1 MVDQEQFLNR
11 AQSLMDVE
19 RYEMALKE
27 LEKAM
32 ELNPDNGHAWLL
44 MLICYTKTG
53 KADKAIEI
61 ARQLLGSYPEEALIY
76 FLLALNLVDKEELD
90 EAEKVALTGLNIA
103 PNYVNLFSVIGRIHL
118 IRKSWEKALEYAN
131 EGLAIDPSEVD
142 CLNIRVRALTQL
154 GRKEELKASMEDTLS
169 AAPNNP
175 YTHNNIGWSKLQA
188 GDHEGAK
195 EHFAEALRIDPN
207 MDDARVGLLEA
218 LKAKNFFYRTFLNWM
233 FWMAKKTEGSQWGII
248 IGLYF
253 GARYL
258 NQISRDY
265 PFLIPV
271 VVLLAIAFYMTWVM
285 TPLFNLVI
293 KMDKTARNA
302 LTPEESSGANVVGI
316 GVLVGLTAIIIYAVT
331 GLDIASLVA
340 IFALSI
346 VIPSY
351 MYFDFKN
358 TTHEMHAKV
367 SALAFW
373 GIGLFGMTGTLL
385 GMPWA
390 GSLWTLYFL
399 GFVGYQFIVNFW
411 NMKKRRLS

>member
-11 AQSLMDVE
+11 AQSLIDVG

-44 MLICYTKTG
+44 MLICYTKMG
-53 KADKAIEI
+53 AADKAINI

-76 FLLALNLVDKEELD
+76 FLLALNLVDKEQLE
-90 EAEKVALTGLNIA
+90 EAEKIALAGLNIA
-103 PNYVNLFSVIGRIHL
+103 PNYVNLFGVIGRIHL
-118 IRKSWEKALEYAN
+118 IRKDWEKALEYAN
-131 EGLAIDPSEVD
+131 EGLAVDPSNVD

-154 GRKEELKASMEDTLS
+154 GRKDELKASMEDTLS

-195 EHFAEALRIDPN
+195 GHFAEALRINPN
-207 MDDARVGLLEA
+207 MEDARVGLLEA
-218 LKAKNFFYRTFLNWM
+218 LKAKNFFYRIFLNWM
-233 FWMAKKTEGSQWGII
+233 FWMSKKTSGSQWFII

-258 NQISRDY
+258 SQISRDY

-285 TPLFNLVI
+285 TPLFNLFI
-293 KMDKTARNA
+293 KMDKTARYA
-302 LTPEESSGANVVGI
+302 LTPEESSGANVVGVGI
-316 GVLVGLTAIIIYAVT
+316 LVGLTAIITYAIT
-331 GLDIASLVA
+331 GLDMASLVA

-358 TTHEMHAKV
+358 TTHEMHAKA
-367 SALAFW
+367 SAIAFW
-373 GIGLFGMTGTLL
+373 AVGSLAMTGTLFDL
-385 GMPWA
+385 PWA

-399 GFVGYQFIVNFW
+399 GFVGYQFMVNFW
-411 NMKKRRLS
+411 HIKSVD